1 MKKTY
6 FTPIIMI
13 EQQRLTSNILDNS
26 NPYVNGEGNVEFP
39 GGEGESG
46 DADEGCAKEINEIM
60 ESEKDPFDNG
70 LW

>member
-6 FTPIIMI
+6 FTPIMMI
-13 EQQRLTSNILDNS
+13 EQQRLTSSILDNS
-26 NPYVNGEGNVEFP
+26 NPHVNGDGNVEFP
-39 GGEGESG
+39 GGEGEGG
-46 DADEGCAKEINEIM
+46 DADEGCAKEIHELM